1 MVGAFF
7 SLLQAP
13 AKTDP
18 RRARQQR
25 SACVLGCR
33 ARRRADGADREGL
46 RRRRPAAIPPPV
58 GVPAL
63 ASSNPNSPRSSGP
76 SFRVVIP

>member
-18 RRARQQR
+18 RRAREQR

-46 RRRRPAAIPPPV
+46 
-58 GVPAL
+58 
-63 ASSNPNSPRSSGP
+63 
-76 SFRVVIP
+76 